1 MAPFLSPDAR
11 WVGFTRDGTLVRV
24 PLDGGPAVSIC
35 EVSTGAAGTWLDD
48 DTIVFG
54 GEGTGGLQRVPAAG
68 GVARPLTTPPGPGAT
83 IIHGLPQAVP
93 GARAVLFTEWEG
105 GRPHVALADVPGGS
119 VRRLTPGQQPRHA
132 GSSVVFVRERALWTA
147 PIDVTA
153 RRLDGEPVPLREP
166 VDVSAGTG
174 AAHFAVAA
182 PGTLVYLPRRSEQ
195 SRARSLVWVDRA
207 GREEP
212 VGIESA
218 PFTRASIAPD
228 GARIALAITAAEGRA
243 IWIYARDRGT
253 LTRLTPGSAADTAP
267 IWTPDGE
274 RVIFRSERDGGGLFV
289 VRADGAGPVT
299 RLSAADRV
307 IYTPYDVTRDG
318 RLLLFTA
325 FRTYR
330 DQGIGVVPLDGSVP
344 ARAVVDGPA
353 AEVRPHV
360 SPDGRWVAYQSD
372 ESGRFEIY
380 VRPWPA
386 VEEGR

>member
-1 MAPFLSPDAR
+1 M
-11 WVGFTRDGTLVRV
+11 
-24 PLDGGPAVSIC
+24 
-35 EVSTGAAGTWLDD
+35 
-48 DTIVFG
+48 
-54 GEGTGGLQRVPAAG
+54 
-68 GVARPLTTPPGPGAT
+68 
-83 IIHGLPQAVP
+83 
-93 GARAVLFTEWEG
+93 
-105 GRPHVALADVPGGS
+105 
-119 VRRLTPGQQPRHA
+119 
-132 GSSVVFVRERALWTA
+132 
-147 PIDVTA
+147 
-153 RRLDGEPVPLREP
+153 
-166 VDVSAGTG
+166 
-174 AAHFAVAA
+174 AA

-228 GARIALAITAAEGRA
+228 GAHIALAITAAEGRA

-274 RVIFRSERDGGGLFV
+274 HVIFRSERDGGGLFSM
-289 VRADGAGPVT
+289 RADGAGPVT
-299 RLSAADRV
+299 RLSAADRA

-330 DQGIGVVPLDGSVP
+330 DQGIGVMPLDGSVP

-386 VEEGR
+386 VEEGRWQISARGGTSPRWGPGGRELFFFNEGAIHRATVETRPAFRAGVPAPLFAADLQEDRLGPLYDVSPDGQRFLFIRPAGPEDALARGYLTVVQNWRATRP